1 MARGSVDQAGAAV
14 RANSAHDSDIS
25 GRSGGLDE
33 PNSDVHLF
41 NGETLP
47 DNSNNKQHAAHAS
60 FETSASSARQSLSGS
75 GSMQPSSKRRVSASS
90 RSLHTSRDGHGDE
103 RLFAPAAKSE
113 EALGRTQPPDEQN
126 GASKSASSDGFEDVE
141 M

>member
-1 MARGSVDQAGAAV
+1 MARGSVDQAGAAA
-14 RANSAHDSDIS
+14 RANNAHDSDI
-25 GRSGGLDE
+25 SGGLDE
-33 PNSDVHLF
+33 PNSNVHLF
-41 NGETLP
+41 NGEMLP

-60 FETSASSARQSLSGS
+60 FETSASSARQSLSGP
-75 GSMQPSSKRRVSASS
+75 GIMQPSSKRRVSASS

-113 EALGRTQPPDEQN
+113 ETLGRTQTPDEQN